1 MGDSNI
7 SSPGLQPSTQLC
19 NLGSTET
26 LEETPSGSQDKV
38 CAAKALALSKVTKHS
53 DIW

>member
-7 SSPGLQPSTQLC
+7 SSPGLQPSTQIS

-26 LEETPSGSQDKV
+26 LEEIPSGLQDKV
-38 CAAKALALSKVTKHS
+38 CTTQALALSTVT
-53 DIW
+53 